1 MLHGPPPSWGSV
13 KSTRTEVKA
22 PVRVGRCRYN
32 VLGIESPTEPK
43 LRAEKRPRPGSVGSC
58 PHLHAGPEPHL
69 LPTHAP
75 PACFCSQTHETA
87 GSKSTPNVASSSF
100 YLNSCL
106 LDSVSFLLCCSLW
119 PEKHW
124 ALSRNT
130 TPSPNT
136 AATQTG
142 GVGEGMFH
150 VLLCSASAAPL
161 PSPEIR
167 TRAPTAWGRSTV
179 LGKTFLPCPTENP
192 HSTPPCLLLPVTSC
206 GTAHLFC
213 LRPTGPRAS
222 SQFPTAPLH
231 AVCPVTAGAPT
242 HWFYLVADK
251 LWRVNCVQSVFLCEP
266 QSGF

>member
-1 MLHGPPPSWGSV
+1 M
-13 KSTRTEVKA
+13 
-22 PVRVGRCRYN
+22 RVGRCRYY

-58 PHLHAGPEPHL
+58 PHLHTGPEPHL

-75 PACFCSQTHETA
+75 PRLLLLPDHEPA
-87 GSKSTPNVASSSF
+87 GSKSTQNVASSSF

-106 LDSVSFLLCCSLW
+106 LDSLSFLLCCSLR

-142 GVGEGMFH
+142 GIGEGTFH

-161 PSPEIR
+161 PSPKIR
-167 TRAPTAWGRSTV
+167 TRALTAWGRSTV

-192 HSTPPCLLLPVTSC
+192 HSSPPCLLL
-206 GTAHLFC
+206 L
-213 LRPTGPRAS
+213 
-222 SQFPTAPLH
+222 SQ
-231 AVCPVTAGAPT
+231 AVGRLVYFAYDPPGLEPAAGSPPPHCTQCARRTAGAPT
-242 HWFYLVADK
+242 HLFYSVADK
-251 LWRVNCVQSVFLCEP
+251 LWRVNCVHSVFLCEP